1 MDTAHPVLIVSQENT
16 VYEFLVS
23 SLLKSSDPVEKP
35 LVDSYPA
42 TSLKFIAYPPCAQS
56 RQSLM
61 HPEPKSPVLLLQSC
75 NKIPQLFKLHPDG
88 VIQHLASGMC
98 IQSSRTDDPM
108 KIAEGESLVLNYP
121 CTLYRS
127 EYNTLHALQFKLTTK
142 GSLMEIRSGK
152 CIYTRDGVENLPL
165 TFTEICDTRNTQIA
179 FVDKRNNVI
188 VPKIPSEMQS
198 KSSVSLSS
206 PSQHI
211 EYPSGGVNK
220 LPTADPIAQVLS
232 IPQQQN
238 FGLVSTLPSIYCPS
252 SCSTPCMPSCEPMCC
267 RVGLQQPGNM
277 LPTYPNIIRCASNC
291 SPEHCPSSCPV
302 GCCFPNLMS

>member
-1 MDTAHPVLIVSQENT
+1 MVF
-16 VYEFLVS
+16 FLAIA
-23 SLLKSSDPVEKP
+23 
-35 LVDSYPA
+35 YPA

-75 NKIPQLFKLHPDG
+75 NKLPQLFKLHPDG

-98 IQSSRTDDPM
+98 FQSSRTDDPM

-179 FVDKRNNVI
+179 FVGNDTLHNLFQTRWECCKKPPNPDCN
-188 VPKIPSEMQS
+188 Q
-198 KSSVSLSS
+198 
-206 PSQHI
+206 
-211 EYPSGGVNK
+211 GGALDVLEKVLNK
-220 LPTADPIAQVLS
+220 TLDCQV
-232 IPQQQN
+232 
-238 FGLVSTLPSIYCPS
+238 
-252 SCSTPCMPSCEPMCC
+252 
-267 RVGLQQPGNM
+267 
-277 LPTYPNIIRCASNC
+277 
-291 SPEHCPSSCPV
+291 
-302 GCCFPNLMS
+302 